1 MRKIDFQTKRV
12 KDKNNYIAT
21 AIRIAI
27 IFTVGKLGLLCSKI
41 YWAELRQEKP
51 DGLTNDICEFISL
64 VICTILIG
72 IIAYNIKREKIFIK
86 ANANLIK
93 GIGLIVGVSGSLP
106 ILFSDLQAYNQYPRY
121 YLLVIGSFI
130 IAIGYIFQHAI
141 KMKEEQELT
150 I

>member
-72 IIAYNIKREKIFIK
+72 IIAYQTREDLHQSQCQADKRNWTYRWSQWFF
-86 ANANLIK
+86 AYTL
-93 GIGLIVGVSGSLP
+93 LRFTSL
-106 ILFSDLQAYNQYPRY
+106 
-121 YLLVIGSFI
+121 
-130 IAIGYIFQHAI
+130 
-141 KMKEEQELT
+141 
-150 I
+150 